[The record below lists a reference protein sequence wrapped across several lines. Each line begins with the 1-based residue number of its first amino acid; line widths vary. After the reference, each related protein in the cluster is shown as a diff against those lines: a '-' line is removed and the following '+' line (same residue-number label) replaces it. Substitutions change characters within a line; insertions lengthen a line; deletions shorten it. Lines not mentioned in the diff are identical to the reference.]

1 LTGQCKEPRFPAPGC
16 AGRRLHAPRQSGGT
30 SLPSAK
36 SLHPPRLRSS
46 ACNRCSKGRIQV
58 KPGRSRGGFTLVEML
73 VVLVI
78 VALMMALVGT
88 SISRNISGAEMRT
101 AASKVAASLRY
112 TRTQAI
118 LTKSEQVFLVD
129 AENLT
134 YQAAE
139 REAQKLPEGMKVELN
154 TARSELTSETAGGIR
169 FYPDGGST
177 GGNVRLEANGRIYRV
192 NVAWLTGEASVER
205 PDD

>member
-1 LTGQCKEPRFPAPGC
+1 MIN
-16 AGRRLHAPRQSGGT
+16 SSM
-30 SLPSAK
+30 SLRDLK
-36 SLHPPRLRSS
+36 R
-46 ACNRCSKGRIQV
+46 
-58 KPGRSRGGFTLVEML
+58 GFTLVEMMI
-73 VVLVI
+73 VLVI

-118 LTKSEQVFLVD
+118 LTKSEQVFVVD
-129 AENLT
+129 TEKRT

-139 REAQKLPEGMKVELN
+139 REAKELPEGMKVELN

-177 GGNVRLEANGRIYRV
+177 GGNVRLEANGRIYRI

>member
-1 LTGQCKEPRFPAPGC
+1 MRDL
-16 AGRRLHAPRQSGGT
+16 
-30 SLPSAK
+30 
-36 SLHPPRLRSS
+36 
-46 ACNRCSKGRIQV
+46 NR
-58 KPGRSRGGFTLVEML
+58 GFTLVEIM
-73 VVLVI
+73 VVMVI

-88 SISRNISGAEMRT
+88 SISRNISGAQMRT

-112 TRTQAI
+112 TRTRAI

-129 AENLT
+129 TEKRT

-139 REAQKLPEGMKVELN
+139 REAKQLPEGMKVELN
-154 TARSELTSETAGGIR
+154 TARSELTSETVGGIR

>member
-1 LTGQCKEPRFPAPGC
+1 M
-16 AGRRLHAPRQSGGT
+16 
-30 SLPSAK
+30 
-36 SLHPPRLRSS
+36 
-46 ACNRCSKGRIQV
+46 
-58 KPGRSRGGFTLVEML
+58 VELL

-78 VALMMALVGT
+78 ISLMMALVGT

-101 AASKVAASLRY
+101 AAGKVASGLRY

-118 LTKSEQVFLVD
+118 LTKSEQVFIVD
-129 AENLT
+129 TDALT

-139 REAQKLPEGMKVELN
+139 RKPEALPEGMKVQLN

-177 GGNVRLEANGRIYRV
+177 GGHVLLEANGRIYRV

-205 PDD
+205 TDD

>member
-1 LTGQCKEPRFPAPGC
+1 LTGKFKGPLLERVAWPA
-16 AGRRLHAPRQSGGT
+16 H
-30 SLPSAK
+30 
-36 SLHPPRLRSS
+36 
-46 ACNRCSKGRIQV
+46 
-58 KPGRSRGGFTLVEML
+58 GFTLVEMM

-88 SISRNISGAEMRT
+88 SIARNVSGAEMRT
-101 AASKVAASLRY
+101 AANKVAASLRY

-129 AENLT
+129 TEKLT

-139 REAQKLPEGMKVELN
+139 REAKELPEGMKVELN

>member
-1 LTGQCKEPRFPAPGC
+1 
-16 AGRRLHAPRQSGGT
+16 
-30 SLPSAK
+30 
-36 SLHPPRLRSS
+36 LRDLK
-46 ACNRCSKGRIQV
+46 R
-58 KPGRSRGGFTLVEML
+58 GFTLVEIM

-78 VALMMALVGT
+78 VALMMALVGS
-88 SISRNISGAEMRT
+88 SISRNISGAQMRT
-101 AASKVAASLRY
+101 AASKVAASIRY

-118 LTKSEQVFLVD
+118 LTKTEQLFLVD
-129 AENLT
+129 TEKLT

-139 REAQKLPEGMKVELN
+139 REAEELPEGMTVELN

-192 NVAWLTGEASVER
+192 NVAWLTGEASIER